1 MLITYKG
8 IQFDKKDLVIE
19 VSRYVNGDIYYYVVA
34 RYGISAYVVFLATKD
49 LQEAFALYDEIY
61 NGDKG

>member
-1 MLITYKG
+1 MFVTYEG

-34 RYGISAYVVFLATKD
+34 RYGIRAYVVFFATKD